1 MYVYEHTHIVAH
13 CVISHRCGHQHHKFL
28 YLLQDRKDLA
38 NILLLQGELQ
48 GRNHYLKQA
57 NLFAH
62 DVQEDSLM
70 HDREHFLEEILEDGM
85 DL

>member
-1 MYVYEHTHIVAH
+1 MSTRILLPIVSFHIDVTNITNFS
-13 CVISHRCGHQHHKFL
+13 IS

>member
-1 MYVYEHTHIVAH
+1 MVTNITNFS
-13 CVISHRCGHQHHKFL
+13 IP

>member
-1 MYVYEHTHIVAH
+1 MSFHIDV
-13 CVISHRCGHQHHKFL
+13 VTNITNFSIP